1 MGRYPI
7 RWITFACVFLALITA
22 GAVVFGGQFK
32 IGHTAPKFSLSDLK
46 GEKLQLADLMTHP
59 MVILYFFDVE
69 SHPCQ
74 EGLLSLDRMAK
85 KFPKERMQ
93 VWGITQSS
101 KSKVKQFVNQTQ
113 LMFPTLL
120 DNKDVSDLYN
130 AQVVLPTVCILGPGL
145 RVQEHIQGG
154 GKSTEMMLVRLAE
167 TQLRRKNFA
176 VAKALST
183 EVEKKN
189 PSNMEARMI
198 KAYAD
203 FKRGNL
209 KEAETEFKD
218 MASSKGEGEILGKEG
233 LAGVAARKGQ
243 NEKALRLAKEVE
255 INAPDRSYV
264 HVVKGDIYSSK
275 NMRKEAEIEYRKA
288 VQKKS
293 GTRFQK
299 AVAHNQLGRLN
310 SSAGDY
316 KNARKLFDQA
326 VEIDPYYIEA
336 TSNKGRT
343 YEKESKWSHALDA
356 YRQVLAVDKNDV
368 FAGVLAKKVQ
378 ERLALQ
384 NNVEKKKRMDKLI
397 QNLSERYRSDQSTQ
411 KEAEDSWTSR
421 PMILTFMNFQE
432 KGGLAERDGLSAVLT
447 SQLTD
452 KLNASRRAKV
462 VERILVEKLLEELN
476 IGTSE
481 LADPDTALRLGRVLA
496 AKLIGTGSLIYL
508 PSGTLLSLRLI
519 DTETSALPKV
529 ITRQIDPGAG
539 FEKEFDHLYREIFE
553 AITTKYP
560 LRGYVVQTTGDQILL
575 NLGEKQGVVIGLKF
589 DVLEESEPIAYRGR
603 VLQGSAKPVA
613 QIEVV
618 QVEKDLCYAKV
629 LSGQGKISRDAKVQE
644 TK

>member
-1 MGRYPI
+1 MRKHQI
-7 RWITFACVFLALITA
+7 RWMTFVCAFLALITA
-22 GAVVFGGQFK
+22 PGIVFGGQVK
-32 IGHTAPKFSLSDLK
+32 IGQTAPNFSLFDLN
-46 GEKLQLADLMTHP
+46 GEKLGLADVMAHP

-69 SHPCQ
+69 SQPSQ

-101 KSKVKQFVNQTQ
+101 KPKVKQFVNQTQ

-120 DNKDVSDLYN
+120 DNKNVSDLYN
-130 AQVVLPTVCILGPGL
+130 ARVVLPTVCILGPGL
-145 RVQEHIQGG
+145 RVLEHIQGG
-154 GKSTEMMLVRLAE
+154 GKSTEIMLVRLAE
-167 TQLRRKNFA
+167 TELRRKKFA
-176 VAKALST
+176 LAKALSQ
-183 EVEKKN
+183 EAEKKN
-189 PSNMEARMI
+189 PSNLEARMI
-198 KAYAD
+198 KGYAEL
-203 FKRGNL
+203 KGGNL
-209 KEAETEFKD
+209 KEAEMTFKD
-218 MASSKGEGEILGKEG
+218 MAGSKGKGEILGKEG

-243 NEKALRLAKEVE
+243 NEKALQLAKEVE
-255 INAPDRSYV
+255 KKAPDRAYV
-264 HVVKGDIYSSK
+264 HVVKGNIYSSK
-275 NMRKEAEIEYRKA
+275 NKRKEAEAEYRKA

-310 SSAGDY
+310 ASVGDY
-316 KNARKLFDQA
+316 QRARKLFDQA

-336 TSNKGRT
+336 TSNKGLT
-343 YEKESKWSHALDA
+343 YEKEAKWSHALDA
-356 YRQVLAVDKNDV
+356 YRQVLAVDKHDV
-368 FAGVLAKKVQ
+368 FAAVLAKKVQ
-378 ERLALQ
+378 ERLSLQ

-397 QNLSERYRSDQSTQ
+397 QTLSERYRSHKSRKDVVD
-411 KEAEDSWTSR
+411 DSWTSR

-432 KGGLAERDGLSAVLT
+432 KGGLTERDGLSAVLT

-452 KLNASRRAKV
+452 KLNAGGRAQV

-481 LADPDTALRLGRVLA
+481 LADQDTALRLGRVLA

-529 ITRQIDPGAG
+529 ITRQITPGAG
-539 FEKEFDHLYREIFE
+539 LEQEFDRLYREILE

-560 LRGYVVQTTGDQILL
+560 LRGYVVQTAGERILL
-575 NLGEKQGVVIGLKF
+575 NLGQKQGVTKGIKF
-589 DVLEESEPIAYRGR
+589 DVLEEPEPIKYKGK

-629 LSGQGKISRDAKVQE
+629 LSGQTRINRDAKVQE
-644 TK
+644 KR

>member
-1 MGRYPI
+1 MSMFHG
-7 RWITFACVFLALITA
+7 VL
-22 GAVVFGGQFK
+22 FGGQFK

-46 GEKLQLADLMTHP
+46 GENLQLADLIAHP

-69 SHPCQ
+69 SQPSQ
-74 EGLLSLDRMAK
+74 EGLLSLDRLAK
-85 KFPKERMQ
+85 KFPKERVQ
-93 VWGITQSS
+93 VWSITQSS
-101 KSKVKQFVNQTQ
+101 RSKVKQFVDQTQ

-154 GKSTEMMLVRLAE
+154 GKSTEIMLVRLAE
-167 TQLRRKNFA
+167 TELRRKKFA

-198 KAYAD
+198 KGYAAL
-203 FKRGNL
+203 KSGNL
-209 KEAETEFKD
+209 TEAEKTFQD
-218 MASSKGEGEILGKEG
+218 MATSKGEGEILGKEG

-243 NEKALRLAKEVE
+243 NEKALQLAKEVE
-255 INAPDRSYV
+255 KKAPDRSYV
-264 HVVKGDIYSSK
+264 HVVKGNIYSSK
-275 NMRKEAEIEYRKA
+275 DMQKEAEIEYRKA
-288 VQKKS
+288 VQKKT

-316 KNARKLFDQA
+316 TSARKLFDQA

-343 YEKESKWSHALDA
+343 YEKEANWSQALDA
-356 YRQVLAVDKNDV
+356 YRQVLTVDKNDI

-384 NNVEKKKRMDKLI
+384 SNVEKKKRMDKLI
-397 QNLSERYRSDQSTQ
+397 QDLSERYRSQ
-411 KEAEDSWTSR
+411 KSSPTTVDDSWTSR

-432 KGGLAERDGLSAVLT
+432 KGGLTERDGLSAVLT

-452 KLNASRRAKV
+452 KLNSSSRAQV
-462 VERILVEKLLEELN
+462 VERVLVEKLLEELN

-529 ITRQIDPGAG
+529 ITRQITPGAG
-539 FEKEFDHLYREIFE
+539 LEKEFDRLYQEILE
-553 AITTKYP
+553 TITTKYP
-560 LRGYVVQTTGDQILL
+560 LRGYVVQTTGDKILL
-575 NLGEKQGVVIGLKF
+575 NLGRKQGVIEGIKF
-589 DVLEESEPIAYRGR
+589 DVLEESEPITYKGK
-603 VLQGSAKPVA
+603 VLEGSAKPVA

-618 QVEKDLCYAKV
+618 QAEKDLCYAKV
-629 LSGQGKISRDAKVQE
+629 LSSQGKISRDARVQE
-644 TK
+644 KR

>member
-1 MGRYPI
+1 MMI
-7 RWITFACVFLALITA
+7 VCAFLALIA
-22 GAVVFGGQFK
+22 ARGIVFGGQFK

-46 GEKLQLADLMTHP
+46 GEKLELANLIAHP

-69 SHPCQ
+69 SQPSQ

-85 KFPKERMQ
+85 KFPKERLQ

-101 KSKVKQFVNQTQ
+101 RSQVRQFVNQTQ

-130 AQVVLPTVCILGPGL
+130 ARVVLPTVCILGPGL

-154 GKSTEMMLVRLAE
+154 GKSTEIMLVRLAE
-167 TQLRRKNFA
+167 TELRRKKFA
-176 VAKALST
+176 LAKALST

-189 PSNMEARMI
+189 PSNLEAKMI
-198 KAYAD
+198 RGYAAL
-203 FKRGNL
+203 KGGNL
-209 KEAETEFKD
+209 KEAETTFKN
-218 MASSKGEGEILGKEG
+218 MAGSQGNAEILGKEG
-233 LAGVAARKGQ
+233 LVGVAARKGQ
-243 NEKALRLAKEVE
+243 NEKALQLAKEVE
-255 INAPDRSYV
+255 KKAPDRPYV
-264 HVVKGDIYSSK
+264 HVVKGNIFSSK
-275 NMRKEAEIEYRKA
+275 NMRKEAAVEYHKA

-310 SSAGDY
+310 SSGGDY
-316 KNARKLFDQA
+316 QGARQLFDRA

-336 TSNKGRT
+336 TSNKGLT
-343 YEKESKWSHALDA
+343 YEKEAKWSHALDA
-356 YRQVLAVDKNDV
+356 YRQALAVDKNDV

-397 QNLSERYRSDQSTQ
+397 QTLSERYRSDQSSQ
-411 KEAEDSWTSR
+411 KEADDSWTSR

-432 KGGLAERDGLSAVLT
+432 KGGLTERDGLSAVLT

-452 KLNASRRAKV
+452 KLNSSSRAQV

-481 LADPDTALRLGRVLA
+481 LADQDTALRLGRVLA

-529 ITRQIDPGAG
+529 ITRQITPGAG
-539 FEKEFDHLYREIFE
+539 LEKEFDRLYQEILE
-553 AITTKYP
+553 TITTKYP
-560 LRGYVVQTTGDQILL
+560 LRGYVVQTTGDKILL
-575 NLGEKQGVVIGLKF
+575 NLGRKQGVIEGIKF
-589 DVLEESEPIAYRGR
+589 DVLEESEPIKYKGK
-603 VLQGSAKPVA
+603 VLHGSAKPVA
-613 QIEVV
+613 QVEVV

-629 LSGQGKISRDAKVQE
+629 LSGKTRISRDAKVQE
-644 TK
+644 KR

>member
-1 MGRYPI
+1 MTFI
-7 RWITFACVFLALITA
+7 SAFWVMITVPGI
-22 GAVVFGGQFK
+22 VFGGQFK

-46 GEKLQLADLMTHP
+46 GQKLELADMMAHP

-69 SHPCQ
+69 SQPSQ

-85 KFPKERMQ
+85 KFPKERIQ

-101 KSKVKQFVNQTQ
+101 KPKVTQFVNQSQ
-113 LMFPTLL
+113 LVFPTLL

-130 AQVVLPTVCILGPGL
+130 ARVVLPTVCILGPGL
-145 RVQEHIQGG
+145 RVQEYIQGG
-154 GKSTEMMLVRLAE
+154 GKSTEIMLVRLAE
-167 TQLRRKNFA
+167 TELRRKKFGL
-176 VAKALST
+176 AKALSQ

-189 PSNMEARMI
+189 PSNLEARMI
-198 KAYAD
+198 KGYAAL
-203 FKRGNL
+203 KGGNL
-209 KEAETEFKD
+209 KEAEMTFKD
-218 MASSKGEGEILGKEG
+218 MAGRKGKGEILGKEG

-243 NEKALRLAKEVE
+243 NEKALQLAKEVE
-255 INAPDRSYV
+255 KKAPDRAYV
-264 HVVKGDIYSSK
+264 HVVKGNIYSSK
-275 NMRKEAEIEYRKA
+275 NKRKEAETEYRKA

-310 SSAGDY
+310 ASVGDY
-316 KNARKLFDQA
+316 QSARKLFDQA

-343 YEKESKWSHALDA
+343 YEKEAKWSHALDA
-356 YRQVLAVDKNDV
+356 YRQVLAVDKHDV
-368 FAGVLAKKVQ
+368 FAAVLAKKVQ
-378 ERLALQ
+378 ERLSLQ

-397 QNLSERYRSDQSTQ
+397 QTLSERYRSHKSRKDVVDDT
-411 KEAEDSWTSR
+411 WTSR
-421 PMILTFMNFQE
+421 PMVLTFMNFQE
-432 KGGLAERDGLSAVLT
+432 KGGLTERDGLSAVLT

-452 KLNASRRAKV
+452 KLNSGRRAQV

-481 LADPDTALRLGRVLA
+481 LADQDTALRLGRVLA

-529 ITRQIDPGAG
+529 ITRQITPGAG
-539 FEKEFDHLYREIFE
+539 LEKEFDRLHREILE

-560 LRGYVVQTTGDQILL
+560 LRGYVVQTTGERILL
-575 NLGEKQGVVIGLKF
+575 NLGQKQGVTIGIKF
-589 DVLEESEPIAYRGR
+589 DVLEESEPIKYKGK
-603 VLQGSAKPVA
+603 VLHGSAKPVA

-629 LSGQGKISRDAKVQE
+629 LSGKTRINRDSKVQE
-644 TK
+644 KR

>member
-1 MGRYPI
+1 MRRYPI
-7 RWITFACVFLALITA
+7 RWITFACAFLALIIA
-22 GAVVFGGQFK
+22 HGVVFGGQFK

-46 GEKLQLADLMTHP
+46 GEKLDLADLISHP

-69 SHPCQ
+69 SQPSQ

-85 KFPKERMQ
+85 KFPKERVQ

-101 KSKVKQFVNQTQ
+101 RSKVREFVDETQ

-120 DNKDVSDLYN
+120 DDEDVSDLYN
-130 AQVVLPTVCILGPGL
+130 ARVVLPTVCILGPGL

-154 GKSTEMMLVRLAE
+154 GKSTEIMLVRLAE
-167 TQLRRKNFA
+167 TELRRKKFA
-176 VAKALST
+176 LAKALST
-183 EVEKKN
+183 EAEKKN
-189 PSNMEARMI
+189 PSNLEARMI
-198 KAYAD
+198 KGYAAL
-203 FKRGNL
+203 KGGNL
-209 KEAETEFKD
+209 NEAEMTFKD
-218 MASSKGEGEILGKEG
+218 MAGGKGKGEILGKEG
-233 LAGVAARKGQ
+233 LAGVAVRKGQ
-243 NEKALRLAKEVE
+243 NKRALQLAKEVE
-255 INAPDRSYV
+255 KKAPDRSYV
-264 HVVKGDIYSSK
+264 HVVKGNIYSSK
-275 NMRKEAEIEYRKA
+275 NMRKEAEVEYRKA

-316 KNARKLFDQA
+316 KNARKLFDRA

-336 TSNKGRT
+336 TSNKGLT
-343 YEKESKWSHALDA
+343 YEKEAKWSHALDA
-356 YRQVLAVDKNDV
+356 YNQVLAVDKNDI

-378 ERLALQ
+378 ERLSLEDNA
-384 NNVEKKKRMDKLI
+384 EKKKRMDKLI
-397 QNLSERYRSDQSTQ
+397 QTLSERYRTDESSKDVVD
-411 KEAEDSWTSR
+411 DSWTSR

-432 KGGLAERDGLSAVLT
+432 KGALTERDGMSAVLI

-452 KLNASRRAKV
+452 KLNSSRRATV

-481 LADPDTALRLGRVLA
+481 LADQDTALRLGRVLA
-496 AKLIGTGSLIYL
+496 AKLIGTGSLLYL

-529 ITRQIDPGAG
+529 ITRQITPGAG
-539 FEKEFDHLYREIFE
+539 LEKEFDRLYQEILE
-553 AITTKYP
+553 AISTNYP
-560 LRGYVVQTTGDQILL
+560 LRGYVVQATGGRILL
-575 NLGEKQGVVIGLKF
+575 NLGQKQGVIKGIKF
-589 DVLEESEPIAYRGR
+589 DVLEESEPIKYKGK
-603 VLQGSAKPVA
+603 LLHGSAKPVA

-629 LSGQGKISRDAKVQE
+629 MSGKTQISRDAKVQE
-644 TK
+644 IR